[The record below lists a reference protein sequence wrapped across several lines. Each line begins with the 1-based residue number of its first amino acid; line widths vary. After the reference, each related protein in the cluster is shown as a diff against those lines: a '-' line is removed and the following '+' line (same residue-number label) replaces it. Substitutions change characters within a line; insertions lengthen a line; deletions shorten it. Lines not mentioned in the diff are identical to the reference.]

1 MSNSSGFFVSIY
13 LEISPTGLLRQHLSL
28 TKKTPTLVG
37 TTMSKLKIAV
47 QKSGRLHD
55 DSMKLL
61 SDVGISI
68 DNGKDQLKASAKNFP
83 LEVFYLRNGDIP
95 QYLRDGVVDAAIIG
109 ENILVEKGNDI
120 SVVEKLGFST
130 CKVSIAVPKSFKYK
144 SFKDLEGKRIA
155 TSYPNTVNQFL
166 EKNKISAQLHIIN
179 GSVEIA
185 PNIGLAD
192 AIVDIVSSGSTL
204 FKNNLKEVEV
214 LLKSEA
220 VLAASPLISASDE
233 AILKRL
239 QFRFQSVLKGRQS
252 KYVLLNAP
260 NDKLDKIISVLPGM
274 RSPTVLPLAQ
284 EGWSSIHSVITKNEF
299 WDVIDDLK
307 ANGAEGILV
316 CPIEN
321 MVV

>member
-1 MSNSSGFFVSIY
+1 MSKSSGFLFFQESGSLAIKIY
-13 LEISPTGLLRQHLSL
+13 SSKSL
-28 TKKTPTLVG
+28 IKNSHKLVK
-37 TTMSKLKIAV
+37 TMSKLRIAV

-55 DSMKLL
+55 DSMKILN
-61 SDVGISI
+61 DVGISI

-109 ENILVEKGNDI
+109 ENILIEKGVDI

-130 CKVSIAVPKSFKYK
+130 CKVSIAVPNSFKYK
-144 SFKDLEGKRIA
+144 GIKDLEGKRIA
-155 TSYPNTVNQFL
+155 TSYPNTVQQFL
-166 EKNKISAQLHIIN
+166 NENNIEAQLHVIN

-220 VLAASPLISASDE
+220 VLVASPKISSE
-233 AILKRL
+233 NEVVLKRL

-260 NDKLDKIISVLPGM
+260 NDKLEKIISVLPGM

-299 WDVIDDLK
+299 WEVIDELK

-321 MVV
+321 MVI